1 MLEKT
6 GPHCRVALFEKYL
19 QHLNPENEFL
29 FQRSKRSVSPYDQ
42 LWYDNMV
49 IGERSLG
56 SKMENIS
63 QEAGLSV
70 TIFDNSGFEARH
82 IMAVSDNRNEASIR
96 SYRKT
101 DIITNRKMSETE
113 CELRSMKHRM

>member
-6 GPHCRVALFEKYL
+6 GPHCRVALFEKFL

-70 TIFDNSGFEARH
+70 TIFGNSGFEA
-82 IMAVSDNRNEASIR
+82 SIQ

-101 DIITNRKMSETE
+101 NIITNRKMSETE